1 MTQPTSDPKPD
12 TAADSPAPPAESG
25 AAHRSAYI
33 AGQVLQGLV
42 LGSGL
47 FFAVLKILGAVGK
60 GALFRYQG
68 F

>member
-1 MTQPTSDPKPD
+1 MSEKDD
-12 TAADSPAPPAESG
+12 AASA
-25 AAHRSAYI
+25 AAHRGAYL
-33 AGQVLQGLV
+33 AGQILQGLL

>member
-1 MTQPTSDPKPD
+1 MTPTSDPKPD
-12 TAADSPAPPAESG
+12 TSADSPAG
-25 AAHRSAYI
+25 DAAHRSAYI